1 MGQREISVI
10 AYAGYKGEES
20 PRSFIL
26 DGEIIDVTEMLR
38 MWVEENVLNRTRKW
52 CFSVRGENGYRYLIS
67 YDEQSGK
74 WSVILK

>member
-1 MGQREISVI
+1 MGQREIRVM

-26 DGEIIDVTEMLR
+26 EGEKIDVTEILR
-38 MWVEENVLNRTRKW
+38 MWVEEDVRDRTRKR
-52 CFSVRGENGYRYLIS
+52 CFSAKGGNGCHYLIS

-74 WSVILK
+74 WSVIFQ

>member
-1 MGQREISVI
+1 MGQREITVI
-10 AYAGYKGEES
+10 AYAGHKGEEC

-26 DGEIIDVTEMLR
+26 KGEKIEVTEILE
-38 MWVEENVLNRTRKW
+38 MWVEEDVRDRARKR
-52 CFSVRGENGYRYLIS
+52 CFSVRGENGYCYLIS

>member
-10 AYAGYKGEES
+10 AYSGYKGEEC
-20 PRSFIL
+20 PMSFIL
-26 DGEIIDVTEMLR
+26 EGEKIDVTEIR
-38 MWVEENVLNRTRKW
+38 EMWVEEDVRDKTRKR
-52 CFSVRGENGYRYLIS
+52 CFSVRGENGCHYLIS

>member
-1 MGQREISVI
+1 MGQREITVV
-10 AYAGYKGEES
+10 AYAGYKREEC

-26 DGEIIDVTEMLR
+26 EGEHIDVAEIR
-38 MWVEENVLNRTRKW
+38 EMWVEENVRNRTRKR

-74 WSVILK
+74 WSVIFQ